1 MRIIIMSR
9 EKGKMEMNKLLEKNK
24 LVYAIFLLYTLNA
37 LIVVLSAWAINLH
50 RFELDLTISHYIGLR
65 RWTAFMYVI
74 VAGSMAALATV
85 HVIRIKM
92 SVLKKILYILAF
104 LCVFGCAVC
113 PMNRGWNNT
122 VSDIHHIF
130 AHTLMYS
137 GAITFIWMLI
147 KPINTAQRVFGIVAI
162 GYSILFIATLVITKV
177 GFLSDTLFIWENAFI
192 YLFIVEMALEK
203 NKE

>member
-1 MRIIIMSR
+1 
-9 EKGKMEMNKLLEKNK
+9 MNKFLEKNK
-24 LVYAIFLLYTLNA
+24 LVFAILLLYTLNA
-37 LIVVLSAWAINLH
+37 LIVVFSAWAINLH
-50 RFELDLTISHYIGLR
+50 RFGLDITISHYIGLR
-65 RWTAFMYVI
+65 KWTAFMYVI

-85 HVIRIKM
+85 HVIKIKM

-104 LCVFGCAVC
+104 ACVFGCAVC
-113 PMNRGWNNT
+113 PMNRDWNNT

-137 GAITFIWMLI
+137 GAITFLWMLI
-147 KPINTAQRVFGIVAI
+147 KPLDKAQRVFGIIAI
-162 GYSILFIATLVITKV
+162 VYSILFIVLLVITKV
-177 GFLSDTLFIWENAFI
+177 GFLNNTVFIWENAII